1 MLKILIGS
9 LLALTAANSVA
20 GNKYIYKSNTGKVLL
35 TNVSE
40 RSDSFFIKTNTTAVK
55 HSENIDDLAAEYAAS
70 IKKLKSNDMY
80 TPPVQSSKPTT
91 SDSMKSALKFEV
103 PEGYRLPTKADIV
116 SDWKRFDAPNHIKA
130 DFNGDG
136 IEDEAYILPKK
147 DSIAGY
153 GVFVSLNNSKVAL
166 QRGRKFQMF
175 KLTDS
180 DDMSPQ
186 SFAIELAEPSNEIW
200 KSACGKGYW
209 ECEVGEPSAF
219 KINHPSIMFCYIESA
234 CTMYM
239 WDSKRLTFKEIKFS
253 D

>member
-1 MLKILIGS
+1 MQMTLKILVGFF
-9 LLALTAANSVA
+9 LALSAANAVA
-20 GNKYIYKSNTGKVLL
+20 GNTYVYKDKNGQVLTPSFRTSGDNFDKATKKIAPITPNDTYVSGYGPSNSSNST
-35 TNVSE
+35 S
-40 RSDSFFIKTNTTAVK
+40 TAF
-55 HSENIDDLAAEYAAS
+55 A
-70 IKKLKSNDMY
+70 
-80 TPPVQSSKPTT
+80 
-91 SDSMKSALKFEV
+91 V
-103 PEGYRLPTKADIV
+103 PNGYRLPTKADNIE
-116 SDWKRFDAPNHIKA
+116 DWKRFDAPNHLKA

-147 DSIAGY
+147 GSNAGY
-153 GVFVSLNNSKVAL
+153 GVFASINKSKAAL

-200 KSACGKGYW
+200 KTACGKGYW
-209 ECEVGEPSAF
+209 ECAIGEPSAF
-219 KINHPSIMFCYIESA
+219 KINNPSIMFCYIESS

-239 WDSKRLTFKEIKFS
+239 WDSSKSSFKEIQFS